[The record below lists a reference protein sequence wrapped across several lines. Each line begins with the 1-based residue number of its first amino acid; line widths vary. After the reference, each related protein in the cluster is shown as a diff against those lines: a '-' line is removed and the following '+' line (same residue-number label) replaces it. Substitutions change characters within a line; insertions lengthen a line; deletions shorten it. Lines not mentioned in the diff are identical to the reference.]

1 MSGLLSAYLGRRA
14 AGRTALR
21 LSRPA
26 VARLAD
32 LAGFL
37 ADFLAA
43 TFADVFFADVFTTFL
58 ADFAAALR
66 FPSLPLS
73 RFAIAD
79 PSSAGER
86 TVVIPAASSAANFA
100 AAVPLPPATP

>member
-1 MSGLLSAYLGRRA
+1 MREVFPSTSPTTKLSCAMTQRNCRDGAKSISYAGPIVDLLSAYLGRRA
-14 AGRTALR
+14 AGRAALR

-26 VARLAD
+26 VARPAD

-58 ADFAAALR
+58 ADFAAA
-66 FPSLPLS
+66 
-73 RFAIAD
+73 
-79 PSSAGER
+79 
-86 TVVIPAASSAANFA
+86 
-100 AAVPLPPATP
+100 